1 MRIYSGR
8 SSELFEIFREIYNAT
23 MDKDNASDYYYFAPS
38 FYESVCKDLPHNSQI
53 FYAQLP
59 DGTIIASS
67 IMLWANRRMNYHLS
81 GSRREYQSLAPTNL
95 LLYEAALWGCEA
107 GCKTLHLGGGVG
119 SGEDSLFAFKKSF
132 FRGDHAAII
141 SGGRFLMRRNIP
153 CSAPCAAA
161 FPTAAFSPVIGRKPQ
176 KRELSMKTNIWILNH
191 YASDMYFDCGGRH
204 YNFAKY
210 LRRAGYAPVIFCAN
224 SKHGKPECFLETDA
238 LWEERIAEEI
248 DTPFVFVRARTY
260 TGNGKQR
267 VLNMID
273 FYRNVKK
280 AAKEYAAQHGKP
292 DVIFASSVHPLTLVA
307 GIQLAKQFG
316 VKCVC
321 EVRDLW
327 PESIVVYSNRFTK
340 DNPLIKLLYR
350 GEKWI
355 YRKADA
361 LVFTMEAAYDYIVE
375 RGWEKDITRSKV
387 YYINNGVDL
396 EQFDYNKEHFRVDDP
411 DLDDPNTFK
420 VVYTGSIRKVNNL
433 GLLLDAAK
441 CVNNPRVKFLIWGDG
456 DERETLERRV
466 RDEGLSN
473 VVFKGKVEKKYIPS
487 IVSRANLNFAHNS
500 FTYLFNYGISFNK
513 LFDYFAAGQPILCDF
528 PCRYNPAI
536 IYGAGIEVR
545 DTQPQ
550 EIAAV
555 IGQLSELPA
564 EQRRLMGANA
574 AAPRRTTTSSA

>member
-1 MRIYSGR
+1 M
-8 SSELFEIFREIYNAT
+8 
-23 MDKDNASDYYYFAPS
+23 
-38 FYESVCKDLPHNSQI
+38 
-53 FYAQLP
+53 
-59 DGTIIASS
+59 
-67 IMLWANRRMNYHLS
+67 
-81 GSRREYQSLAPTNL
+81 
-95 LLYEAALWGCEA
+95 
-107 GCKTLHLGGGVG
+107 
-119 SGEDSLFAFKKSF
+119 
-132 FRGDHAAII
+132 
-141 SGGRFLMRRNIP
+141 
-153 CSAPCAAA
+153 
-161 FPTAAFSPVIGRKPQ
+161 
-176 KRELSMKTNIWILNH
+176 
-191 YASDMYFDCGGRH
+191 
-204 YNFAKY
+204 
-210 LRRAGYAPVIFCAN
+210 
-224 SKHGKPECFLETDA
+224 
-238 LWEERIAEEI
+238 
-248 DTPFVFVRARTY
+248 
-260 TGNGKQR
+260 
-267 VLNMID
+267 
-273 FYRNVKK
+273 
-280 AAKEYAAQHGKP
+280 
-292 DVIFASSVHPLTLVA
+292 
-307 GIQLAKQFG
+307 
-316 VKCVC
+316 
-321 EVRDLW
+321 
-327 PESIVVYSNRFTK
+327 YSNRFTK

-574 AAPRRTTTSSA
+574 RRAAEDYDFKRLTDKLIAVIESIPEK